1 MVIML
6 ILSQNLEEY
15 LDSKYLYVHLSHF
28 NLSAPKD
35 DTEYYVSTLYV
46 HVSLKFS
53 VIYGIL
59 AKIP

>member
-1 MVIML
+1 ML
-6 ILSQNLEEY
+6 ILSQNLGEY
-15 LDSKYLYVHLSHF
+15 LSICMFICLTHF

>member
-6 ILSQNLEEY
+6 ILSQNLGEY
-15 LDSKYLYVHLSHF
+15 LEYLYVHLSHF